1 MTEYVVKRKRINSE
15 GETFWPG
22 DVVPGAGGW
31 KNLRAYTGA
40 GILVAVED
48 DEAAAPS
55 LEEGVADLGDDVVV
69 AGDEVVVTDALDL
82 SELNKRE
89 LRERARAA
97 GLNVPNR
104 ISRDDLLD
112 LLTGP

>member
-55 LEEGVADLGDDVVV
+55 LEEGVADLDAVV
-69 AGDEVVVTDALDL
+69 AGDEVVDL
-82 SELNKRE
+82 SELDKGE
-89 LRERARAA
+89 LRELAESQ
-97 GLNVPNR
+97 GLHVPGR
-104 ISRDDLLD
+104 ISKADLLD

>member
-55 LEEGVADLGDDVVV
+55 LEEGVADLDAVV

-82 SELNKRE
+82 SGLNKRE

-97 GLNVPNR
+97 GLNVPGR

-112 LLTGP
+112 LLSGP

>member
-1 MTEYVVKRKRINSE
+1 MTIEYAVKRKRIESE
-15 GETFWPG
+15 GETYWPG

-31 KNLRAYTGA
+31 KNLRAYVGA

-48 DEAAAPS
+48 DETAAPS
-55 LEEGVADLGDDVVV
+55 LEEGVADLDAVV
-69 AGDEVVVTDALDL
+69 AGDEVVDL
-82 SELNKRE
+82 SKLNKTE
-89 LRERARAA
+89 LRERAVAA
-97 GLNVPNR
+97 GLNVPGR